1 LNRPKNGSSQN
12 VVGLQRRKGKRLVIM
27 SEYELLA
34 LYFVAKQELCFEQTG
49 MVC

>member
-1 LNRPKNGSSQN
+1 
-12 VVGLQRRKGKRLVIM
+12 M

-34 LYFVAKQELCFEQTG
+34 LYFVAKQELCLEKTELFIEQTG

>member
-1 LNRPKNGSSQN
+1 LGDYAT
-12 VVGLQRRKGKRLVIM
+12 M

-34 LYFVAKQELCFEQTG
+34 LYFVAKQQLCFEQTG